1 MLTTLSDSRISGAF
15 LAAVSI
21 QCVLFAH
28 SCNRALDLRRM
39 AVSILGTLHAH
50 SRVALLATLTLA
62 HECVSLV
69 HTACRIR
76 NCVAECACLDH
87 AVFARESHG
96 LPESDRIAVRGRHT
110 TWMVLPCQATQ
121 RDPCHDPRIA
131 RTTQHLVNARL
142 GLNRAEPPRTEFDS
156 TDRTVLPAAH
166 LSCPQQPQCPR

>member
-96 LPESDRIAVRGRHT
+96 LPESDGSRFEHIIRRGWYCPAKLRSATHAT
-110 TWMVLPCQATQ
+110 TP
-121 RDPCHDPRIA
+121 
-131 RTTQHLVNARL
+131 
-142 GLNRAEPPRTEFDS
+142 E
-156 TDRTVLPAAH
+156 
-166 LSCPQQPQCPR
+166 